1 MKNPSYILL
10 PGLGDQKPIFGWFYS
25 WVEKQWRRA
34 GMDARICQMKWVSD
48 EPYER
53 KLARLIA
60 MIDEERT
67 RGRGVVLVGVS
78 AGAALGAVAFCKN
91 SEGLAL
97 VSICGLL
104 RLKPE
109 DYKTSYGR
117 TSWFKAAEA
126 AEQGIKALSPMQKAR
141 VLTLSARTDNVI
153 EPEREQI
160 PEVTNIAMHARGH
173 LVGIA
178 IGFIWY
184 RRQIARY
191 IERLG
196 NTSSV

>member
-25 WVEKQWRRA
+25 RVEEQWRRA

-53 KLARLIA
+53 KLARLVT
-60 MIDEERT
+60 MIDEERAK
-67 RGRGVVLVGVS
+67 GRGVVLVGVS
-78 AGAALGAVAFCKN
+78 AGAALGAVAFCR
-91 SEGLAL
+91 SPEDLAL

-109 DYKTSYGR
+109 DYHTSYDR

-126 AEQGIKALSPMQKAR
+126 AEQGIKALSPVWKAR
-141 VLTLSARTDNVI
+141 MLTLSARTDKVI

-160 PEVTNIAMHARGH
+160 HGVTNIAMHARGH

-196 NTSSV
+196 KTSSV